1 MSALREKFAS
11 RLCVFLPLSGRLSW
25 NHEPFFCWKRFS
37 RIFCFLGE
45 DLLRVAGWVKVLMTL
60 LVQHPRNHH
69 KITSAL
75 VICSTP
81 IIPPTPPTPS
91 TAPPKWQNRSER
103 EATQND
109 LLHQPPTMN
118 LGGNYWKQIFSL
130 LSLRLFVVICRCGN
144 SLFLFD
150 AEGRQTSLKGNCII
164 QPAFSYSCVPVD
176 MA

>member
-11 RLCVFLPLSGRLSW
+11 HLCVFSPLSGRLSW

-45 DLLRVAGWVKVLMTL
+45 DLLRAAGWVKVLMTL

-81 IIPPTPPTPS
+81 IIPPTPSTPQPQPHRRKGK
-91 TAPPKWQNRSER
+91 TEAR
-103 EATQND
+103 EKRHKTTCCTNPD
-109 LLHQPPTMN
+109 NESGGKLLKTN
-118 LGGNYWKQIFSL
+118 FLSSL
-130 LSLRLFVVICRCGN
+130 ASLFCCYLSLWKFT
-144 SLFLFD
+144 FF
-150 AEGRQTSLKGNCII
+150 
-164 QPAFSYSCVPVD
+164 YSTPK
-176 MA
+176 AGKHRWKEIA